1 MDQTRILAWNCR
13 GLGDTSAISE
23 LKKLCFQHKPSII
36 FLSET
41 KRTAV
46 EMTLIRPDLGLDH
59 VSVCNYA
66 ERRGGLTLLWS
77 EESNLQV
84 SSFSPLIDL
93 GLVLLFC
100 RQLCIEKPSHIDVV
114 IVDPGGC
121 QLPSTGGA
129 KRGECRW
136 RLIGDVGGVLQGE
149 NATSVSKGV
158 LVPLLK
164 FGNKGLQRIAIV
176 RAWLRAHGD
185 KEGAWVCMEVPG
197 FVWSPIFALT
207 AIVVTIFSL
216 RWPSSLNCPYMSW
229 AQFKS
234 ITNAVSY
241 ASILNSA
248 IMP

>member
-41 KRTAV
+41 KRTTV
-46 EMTLIRPDLGLDH
+46 EMTSIRPDLGLDH

-121 QLPSTGGA
+121 QRPSTGYSGQPEMVSPMPRRCLGDFKDFFSKSAKERGLVSAGGA
-129 KRGECRW
+129 KRGECWW
-136 RLIGDVGGVLQGE
+136 RLFGDVGGVLQGE
-149 NATSVSKGV
+149 DAISVSKGA

-164 FGNKGLQRIAIV
+164 FGNKGLQRIGIV
-176 RAWLRAHGD
+176 RIMVGSPWQRGRCLGLYG
-185 KEGAWVCMEVPG
+185 GALVP
-197 FVWSPIFALT
+197 S
-207 AIVVTIFSL
+207 
-216 RWPSSLNCPYMSW
+216 C
-229 AQFKS
+229 
-234 ITNAVSY
+234 
-241 ASILNSA
+241 
-248 IMP
+248 